1 MVSNQ
6 AGLAKGEFKLSE
18 LFKIISKL
26 DKYLSKNNAYIDDFL
41 ICPHFTNKKY
51 KNTNMSFFS
60 DYRKPNPGMITTLA
74 HKYRINL
81 KNSFMIGDSDRD
93 ILAGKNAGVKTIL
106 VESPKIKDYK
116 LNVKP
121 NFKTTSLW
129 SAVNLVLK
137 KIN

>member
-1 MVSNQ
+1 
-6 AGLAKGEFKLSE
+6 
-18 LFKIISKL
+18 
-26 DKYLSKNNAYIDDFL
+26 
-41 ICPHFTNKKY
+41 
-51 KNTNMSFFS
+51 MSFFS